1 MRQKREHSKK
11 KGMRWLGWF
20 ILGIAL
26 VILPFIL
33 EKGLSPYYVFL
44 ATKVII
50 WVLFATSFNV
60 VLGYGGMM
68 SLGHAAFFGIGAYTC
83 SLLMMKASVPAVL
96 AILAGPLAAALAG
109 MVAAFF
115 SVKVQG
121 AFYFAT
127 ITIAFSQL
135 AYTVAFKWR
144 SLTFGDDGIQGIPVP
159 AFISTEATYVNMYF
173 FALAVAIFCIY
184 IVWKIVKSPY
194 GLLLRALKEDSVR
207 ATFIGVRG
215 DRYRFIAFVISA
227 LFAGVAGV
235 LYAFLETS
243 VAPDILSWTVSGEVV
258 LMSVLGGMHL
268 FLGPAIG
275 AAIMILLSSFVTS
288 YMKYWLFAMGTI
300 LILIVLFCPKG
311 VGGLVV
317 DKYKTWMKGES
328 TPLERTGL

>member
-1 MRQKREHSKK
+1 MRQEREHTQK

-26 VILPFIL
+26 AILPFIL
-33 EKGLSPYYVFL
+33 EKGLSPYYLFL
-44 ATKVII
+44 ATKVIV
-50 WVLFATSFNV
+50 WALFATSFNL

-83 SLLMMKASVPAVL
+83 SLLLIKTSLPSFFAM
-96 AILAGPLAAALAG
+96 LAGPIAAALAG
-109 MVAAFF
+109 IVAAFF
-115 SVKVQG
+115 SVRIQG

-127 ITIAFSQL
+127 ITIAFCQL

-159 AFISTEATYVNMYF
+159 AFISTEGTYINIYF
-173 FALAVAIFCIY
+173 FVLAVTVLCIY
-184 IVWKIVKSPY
+184 IVWRIVKSPY
-194 GLLLRALKEDSVR
+194 GLLLRALKEDPVR
-207 ATFIGVRG
+207 ATFIGLKG
-215 DRYRFIAFVISA
+215 QRYRFIAFVISA
-227 LFAGVAGV
+227 IFAGVAGV

-243 VAPDILSWTVSGEVV
+243 VAPDILSWTFSGEVV
-258 LMSVLGGMHL
+258 LMSVLGGMNL

-317 DKYKTWMKGES
+317 DKYRAWTKGE
-328 TPLERTGL
+328 

>member
-1 MRQKREHSKK
+1 MDSSRQEGGRSKK
-11 KGMRWLGWF
+11 RGVPWLGWVV
-20 ILGIAL
+20 LGIAL
-26 VILPFIL
+26 LALPFIL
-33 EKGLSPYYVFL
+33 EKGFSPYYLFL
-44 ATKVII
+44 VIKVLI
-50 WVLFATSFNV
+50 WALFAASFNL

-83 SLLMMKASVPAVL
+83 SLLLVKTSCPVVL
-96 AILAGPLAAALAG
+96 AMLAGPLAAALAG

-115 SVKVQG
+115 SVRVQG

-159 AFISTEATYVNMYF
+159 ALISTEASYINMYF
-173 FALAVAIFCIY
+173 FALAVTVVCIY
-184 IVWKIVKSPY
+184 IVWRIVKSPY

-207 ATFIGVRG
+207 ATFIGMRG
-215 DRYRFIAFVISA
+215 DRYRFIAFTISA

-243 VAPDILSWTVSGEVV
+243 VAPDVLSWTSSGEVI
-258 LMSVLGGMHL
+258 LMSVLGGMNL
-268 FLGPAIG
+268 FLGPAVG

-288 YMKYWLFAMGTI
+288 YMTYWLFTMGTI

-311 VGGLVV
+311 VGGFLV
-317 DKYKTWMKGES
+317 DKYKS
-328 TPLERTGL
+328 RTKEA

>member
-1 MRQKREHSKK
+1 MRQESEHTQK

-26 VILPFIL
+26 AILPFIL
-33 EKGLSPYYVFL
+33 EKGLSPYYLFL
-44 ATKVII
+44 ATKVIV
-50 WVLFATSFNV
+50 WALFATSFNL

-83 SLLMMKASVPAVL
+83 SLLLIKTSFPPLL
-96 AILAGPLAAALAG
+96 AMLAGPVAAALAG
-109 MVAAFF
+109 IVAAFF
-115 SVKVQG
+115 SVRIQG

-127 ITIAFSQL
+127 ITIAFCQL

-159 AFISTEATYVNMYF
+159 AFISTEGTYINIYF
-173 FALAVAIFCIY
+173 FVLAVTVLCIY
-184 IVWKIVKSPY
+184 IVWRIVKSPY
-194 GLLLRALKEDSVR
+194 GLLLRALKEDPVR
-207 ATFIGVRG
+207 ATFIGLKG
-215 DRYRFIAFVISA
+215 QRYRFIAFVISA
-227 LFAGVAGV
+227 VFAGVAGV

-243 VAPDILSWTVSGEVV
+243 VAPDILSWTFSGEVV
-258 LMSVLGGMHL
+258 LMSVLGGMNL

-300 LILIVLFCPKG
+300 LILIVLLCPKG

-317 DKYKTWMKGES
+317 DKYKTWTKG
-328 TPLERTGL
+328 G

>member
-11 KGMRWLGWF
+11 REMRWLGW
-20 ILGIAL
+20 LVLALAL
-26 VILPFIL
+26 VVLPFIL
-33 EKGLSPYYVFL
+33 EKGLSPYYLFMV
-44 ATKVII
+44 TKVMI

-83 SLLMMKASVPAVL
+83 SLLLVKTSLPPIL
-96 AILAGPLAAALAG
+96 AILAGPVAAAIAG
-109 MVAAFF
+109 MIAAFF
-115 SVKVQG
+115 SVRIQG

-127 ITIAFSQL
+127 ITIAFCQL

-159 AFISTEATYVNMYF
+159 ALISTEGTYINIYF
-173 FALAVAIFCIY
+173 FVLAVTILCIY

-207 ATFIGVRG
+207 ATFIGLKG
-215 DRYRFIAFVISA
+215 QRYRFIAFVISA
-227 LFAGVAGV
+227 IFAGVAGV

-243 VAPDILSWTVSGEVV
+243 VAPDILSWTFSGEVV

-317 DKYKTWMKGES
+317 DRYKTWTKGE
-328 TPLERTGL
+328 

>member
-1 MRQKREHSKK
+1 
-11 KGMRWLGWF
+11 MRWLGWF

-26 VILPFIL
+26 AILPFIL
-33 EKGLSPYYVFL
+33 EKGLSPYYLFL
-44 ATKVII
+44 ATKVIV
-50 WVLFATSFNV
+50 WALFATSFNL

-83 SLLMMKASVPAVL
+83 SLLLIKTSLPSFFAM
-96 AILAGPLAAALAG
+96 LAGPIAAALAG
-109 MVAAFF
+109 IVAAFF
-115 SVKVQG
+115 SVRIQG

-127 ITIAFSQL
+127 ITIAFCQL

-159 AFISTEATYVNMYF
+159 AFISTEGTYINIYF
-173 FALAVAIFCIY
+173 FVLAVTVLCIY
-184 IVWKIVKSPY
+184 IVWRIVKSPY
-194 GLLLRALKEDSVR
+194 GLLLRALKEDPVR
-207 ATFIGVRG
+207 ATFIGLKG
-215 DRYRFIAFVISA
+215 QRYRFIAFVISA
-227 LFAGVAGV
+227 IFAGVAGV

-243 VAPDILSWTVSGEVV
+243 VAPDILSWTFSGEVV
-258 LMSVLGGMHL
+258 LMSVLGGMNL

-317 DKYKTWMKGES
+317 DKYKTWTKG
-328 TPLERTGL
+328 G

>member
-1 MRQKREHSKK
+1 MYREHRKPIDSLRQEKEDSKK
-11 KGMRWLGWF
+11 SGIGWPGWS
-20 ILGIAL
+20 ILVL
-26 VILPFIL
+26 VVAALPFIL
-33 EKGLSPYYVFL
+33 EKGFSPYYLFL
-44 ATKVII
+44 VIKVII
-50 WVLFATSFNV
+50 WALFATTFNL

-83 SLLMMKASVPAVL
+83 SLLMVKTSLPAVL
-96 AILAGPLAAALAG
+96 AMLAGPLAAALAG

-115 SVKVQG
+115 SVRVQG

-159 AFISTEATYVNMYF
+159 SFISTETTYINLYF
-173 FALAVAIFCIY
+173 FVLLVTVLCLY
-184 IVWKIVKSPY
+184 IVWKVVKSPY

-215 DRYRFIAFVISA
+215 DRYRFVAFVTSA

-243 VAPDILSWTVSGEVV
+243 VAPDILSWTASGEVI
-258 LMSVLGGMHL
+258 LMSVLGGMNL
-268 FLGPAIG
+268 FLGLQWEP
-275 AAIMILLSSFVTS
+275 LS
-288 YMKYWLFAMGTI
+288 
-300 LILIVLFCPKG
+300 
-311 VGGLVV
+311 
-317 DKYKTWMKGES
+317 
-328 TPLERTGL
+328 

>member
-1 MRQKREHSKK
+1 MDSMRQEREHTQK

-26 VILPFIL
+26 AILPFIL
-33 EKGLSPYYVFL
+33 EKGLSPYYLFL
-44 ATKVII
+44 ATKVIV
-50 WVLFATSFNV
+50 WALFATSFNL

-83 SLLMMKASVPAVL
+83 SLLLIKTSLPSFFAM
-96 AILAGPLAAALAG
+96 LAGPIAAALAG
-109 MVAAFF
+109 IVAAFF
-115 SVKVQG
+115 SVRIQG

-127 ITIAFSQL
+127 ITIAFCQL

-159 AFISTEATYVNMYF
+159 AFISTEGTYINIYF
-173 FALAVAIFCIY
+173 FVLAVTVLCIY
-184 IVWKIVKSPY
+184 IVWRIVKSPY
-194 GLLLRALKEDSVR
+194 GLLLRALKEDPVR
-207 ATFIGVRG
+207 ATFIGLKG
-215 DRYRFIAFVISA
+215 QRYRFIAFVISA
-227 LFAGVAGV
+227 IFAGVAGV

-243 VAPDILSWTVSGEVV
+243 VAPDILSWTFSGEVV
-258 LMSVLGGMHL
+258 LMSVLGGMNL

-317 DKYKTWMKGES
+317 DKYKTWTKG
-328 TPLERTGL
+328 G

>member
-1 MRQKREHSKK
+1 MDSSRQEGAYPKR
-11 KGMRWLGWF
+11 KGMQWLGWV
-20 ILGIAL
+20 IVGIAL
-26 VILPFIL
+26 LIIPFIL
-33 EKGLSPYYVFL
+33 EKGFSPYYLFL
-44 ATKVII
+44 ATKVLI
-50 WVLFATSFNV
+50 WALFAASFNL

-83 SLLMMKASVPAVL
+83 SLLLIKTSCPVFLAV
-96 AILAGPLAAALAG
+96 LAGPLAAALAG

-115 SVKVQG
+115 SVRVQG

-159 AFISTEATYVNMYF
+159 AFISTEASYINMYF
-173 FALAVAIFCIY
+173 FVLVVTAVCMY
-184 IVWKIVKSPY
+184 IVWRIVKSPY

-207 ATFIGVRG
+207 AAFIGMKG
-215 DRYRFIAFVISA
+215 DRYRFIAFTISA

-243 VAPDILSWTVSGEVV
+243 VAPDVLSWTSSGEVV
-258 LMSVLGGMHL
+258 LMAVLGGMTL
-268 FLGPAIG
+268 FLGPAVG
-275 AAIMILLSSFVTS
+275 AAIMILLSSLVTS
-288 YMKYWLFAMGTI
+288 YTRYWLFTVGTT

-311 VGGLVV
+311 VGGFMF
-317 DKYKTWMKGES
+317 DKYKSWAN
-328 TPLERTGL
+328 RA

>member
-1 MRQKREHSKK
+1 MGRSRDAGAGSKR
-11 KGMRWLGWF
+11 KGVRWLGWP
-20 ILGIAL
+20 ILSIAL
-26 VILPFIL
+26 LILPFVL
-33 EKGLSPYYVFL
+33 EKGFSPYYLFL
-44 ATKVII
+44 AIKVLI
-50 WVLFATSFNV
+50 WALFAVSFNL

-83 SLLMMKASVPAVL
+83 SLLLVKTSCPVFLAVL
-96 AILAGPLAAALAG
+96 AGPIAAALAG

-115 SVKVQG
+115 SVRVQG

-159 AFISTEATYVNMYF
+159 ALISTESTYINMYF
-173 FALAVAIFCIY
+173 FALAVTALCIY
-184 IVWKIVKSPY
+184 IVWRIVKSPY

-207 ATFIGVRG
+207 ATFIGMRG
-215 DRYRFIAFVISA
+215 DRYRFMAFTISA

-243 VAPDILSWTVSGEVV
+243 VAPDILSWTSSGEVV
-258 LMSVLGGMHL
+258 LMSVLGGMNL
-268 FLGPAIG
+268 FLGPAVG

-288 YMKYWLFAMGTI
+288 YMKYWLFTMGTI

-311 VGGLVV
+311 VGGFLF
-317 DKYKTWMKGES
+317 DKYRSRVKGA
-328 TPLERTGL
+328 

>member
-1 MRQKREHSKK
+1 
-11 KGMRWLGWF
+11 MRWLGWF

-26 VILPFIL
+26 AILPFIL
-33 EKGLSPYYVFL
+33 EKGLSPYYLFL

-50 WVLFATSFNV
+50 WALFATSFNL

-83 SLLMMKASVPAVL
+83 SLLLIKTSFPPFL
-96 AILAGPLAAALAG
+96 AMLAGPMAAALAG
-109 MVAAFF
+109 IVAAFF
-115 SVKVQG
+115 SVRIQG

-127 ITIAFSQL
+127 ITIAFCQL

-159 AFISTEATYVNMYF
+159 AFISTEGTYINIYF
-173 FALAVAIFCIY
+173 FVLAVTVLCIY
-184 IVWKIVKSPY
+184 IVWRIVKSPY
-194 GLLLRALKEDSVR
+194 GLLLRALKEDPVR
-207 ATFIGVRG
+207 ATFIGLKG
-215 DRYRFIAFVISA
+215 QRYRFIAFVISA
-227 LFAGVAGV
+227 IFAGVAGV

-243 VAPDILSWTVSGEVV
+243 VAPDILSWTFSGEVV
-258 LMSVLGGMHL
+258 LMSVLGGMNL

-317 DKYKTWMKGES
+317 DKYKTLTKG
-328 TPLERTGL
+328 G

>member
-1 MRQKREHSKK
+1 MVSSRKAGARSKK
-11 KGMRWLGWF
+11 KRAQWPGWV
-20 ILGIAL
+20 ILGVVLLA
-26 VILPFIL
+26 LPFIL
-33 EKGLSPYYVFL
+33 EKGFSSYYLFL
-44 ATKVII
+44 AIKVLI
-50 WVLFATSFNV
+50 WALFAVSFNL

-83 SLLMMKASVPAVL
+83 SLLLVKTSCPVVL
-96 AILAGPLAAALAG
+96 AMLAGPFVAAVAG

-115 SVKVQG
+115 SVRVQG

-159 AFISTEATYVNMYF
+159 ALISTETSYINMYF
-173 FALAVAIFCIY
+173 FALAVTVFCIY
-184 IVWKIVKSPY
+184 IVWRIVKSPY

-207 ATFIGVRG
+207 ATFIGMRG
-215 DRYRFIAFVISA
+215 DRYRFIAFTISS

-243 VAPDILSWTVSGEVV
+243 VAPDVLSWTSSGEVV
-258 LMSVLGGMHL
+258 LMSVLGGMNL
-268 FLGPAIG
+268 FLGPAVG

-288 YMKYWLFAMGTI
+288 YMKYWLFTMGTI

-311 VGGLVV
+311 VGGFLF
-317 DKYKTWMKGES
+317 DKHKSRVKGA
-328 TPLERTGL
+328 

>member
-1 MRQKREHSKK
+1 MELPKQDGEYSRKN
-11 KGMRWLGWF
+11 GMGWMGWL
-20 ILGIAL
+20 ISAVVLIAL
-26 VILPFIL
+26 PFVL
-33 EKGLSPYYVFL
+33 EKGFSPYYLFL
-44 ATKVII
+44 VIKVII
-50 WVLFATSFNV
+50 WALFAASFNL

-83 SLLMMKASVPAVL
+83 SLLMVKASVPAVF
-96 AILAGPLAAALAG
+96 AILAGPVAAALAG

-144 SLTFGDDGIQGIPVP
+144 SFTFGDDGIQGVPVP
-159 AFISTEATYVNMYF
+159 AILSTESTYINMYF
-173 FALAVAIFCIY
+173 FALFVTVLCLY
-184 IVWKIVKSPY
+184 IVWRIVKSPY
-194 GLLLRALKEDSVR
+194 GILLRALKEDSVR

-215 DRYRFIAFVISA
+215 DYYRFVAFVTSA
-227 LFAGVAGV
+227 FFAGVAGV

-243 VAPDILSWTVSGEVV
+243 VAPDILSWTFSGEVV
-258 LMSVLGGMHL
+258 LMSVLGGMNL
-268 FLGPAIG
+268 FLGPAVG

-288 YMKYWLFAMGTI
+288 YMKYWLFTMGTI

-317 DKYKTWMKGES
+317 DKYKTW
-328 TPLERTGL
+328 TGRG

>member
-1 MRQKREHSKK
+1 
-11 KGMRWLGWF
+11 MRWLGWF

-33 EKGLSPYYVFL
+33 EKGLSPYYLFL

-207 ATFIGVRG
+207 ATFIGV
-215 DRYRFIAFVISA
+215 
-227 LFAGVAGV
+227 
-235 LYAFLETS
+235 E
-243 VAPDILSWTVSGEVV
+243 
-258 LMSVLGGMHL
+258 
-268 FLGPAIG
+268 G
-275 AAIMILLSSFVTS
+275 ATGTASSLSSSPPFS
-288 YMKYWLFAMGTI
+288 PG
-300 LILIVLFCPKG
+300 
-311 VGGLVV
+311 
-317 DKYKTWMKGES
+317 
-328 TPLERTGL
+328 